1 MSQFKGEKILVV
13 EDNQISYKLIEA
25 HLRKKDLHLIHAF
38 DGYEALKI
46 FESTADINLVLMD
59 IQLPS
64 ISGLD
69 VTREIRKTNKIIPII
84 ATTANVFDEDRHACE
99 EAGCSHF
106 ISKPINF
113 DDLIEIM
120 KQYIR

>member
-25 HLRKKDLHLIHAF
+25 HLKRKNLQLIHAT
-38 DGYEALKI
+38 DGYEAIEK
-46 FESTADINLVLMD
+46 FKSTPGIDLVLMD

-64 ISGLD
+64 ISGLEA
-69 VTREIRKTNKIIPII
+69 TREIRKTNQVVPIV
-84 ATTANVFDEDRHACE
+84 ATTANVFNEDKVACE
-99 EAGCSHF
+99 EAGCSYF

-113 DDLIEIM
+113 TELIEIM
-120 KQYIR
+120 KQYLQ